1 VLRKVRKI
9 GGSHTVALTPYAME
23 KLKIN
28 TNDEVDV
35 QVVGNKIIITKPKED
50 KKK

>member
-1 VLRKVRKI
+1 MKRKVRKI

-23 KLKIN
+23 KLKLK

-35 QVVGNKIIITKPKED
+35 QVIGNKIIIVKAKED
-50 KKK
+50 KKE